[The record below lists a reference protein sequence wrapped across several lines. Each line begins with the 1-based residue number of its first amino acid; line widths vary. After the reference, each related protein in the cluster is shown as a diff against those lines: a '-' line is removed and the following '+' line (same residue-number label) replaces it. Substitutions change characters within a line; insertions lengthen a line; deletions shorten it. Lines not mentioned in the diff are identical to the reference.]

1 MWYHRNLPS
10 GPKDLQSIQRA
21 KSLFCKP
28 IYVIS
33 MKRLLKTPTSIRKQ
47 ANNLVTNQTN
57 AVSTT
62 FPDTYFLILIQTSPS
77 AVMSD
82 KITDFRSQSKVSL

>member
-10 GPKDLQSIQRA
+10 CPKDLQRIQRA
-21 KSLFCKP
+21 KPLFCKP

-33 MKRLLKTPTSIRKQ
+33 MKRLLKNPTPIREQ

-62 FPDTYFLILIQTSPS
+62 FPDTYFLVLIQTLPS
-77 AVMSD
+77 AVISD